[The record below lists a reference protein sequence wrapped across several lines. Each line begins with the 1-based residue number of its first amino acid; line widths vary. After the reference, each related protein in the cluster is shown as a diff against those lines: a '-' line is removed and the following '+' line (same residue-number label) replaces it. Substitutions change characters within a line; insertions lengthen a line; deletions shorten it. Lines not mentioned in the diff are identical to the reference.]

1 MLAGVNHRRRARDI
15 ARCPDI
21 IPIRAFRIGPE
32 LLDLIAGRVKHI
44 GIVRPAGYVRRT
56 PGRARDRKMLVGFT
70 TIIQNL
76 VTLVN
81 RTIAKII
88 IGAAA
93 IFSRAVAHIAIGD
106 ALQYQPIVATL
117 ILLRIAIIRGVDRV
131 DHRRAA
137 CIIGRGDF

>member
-81 RTIAKII
+81 RGAIRKEAIGLRII
-88 IGAAA
+88 ILGCRS
-93 IFSRAVAHIAIGD
+93 IGIGD
-106 ALQYQPIVATL
+106 
-117 ILLRIAIIRGVDRV
+117 RIDRSIGSEKRIGYIASIGDGFRL
-131 DHRRAA
+131 DHRSFGG
-137 CIIGRGDF
+137 IISIGTG